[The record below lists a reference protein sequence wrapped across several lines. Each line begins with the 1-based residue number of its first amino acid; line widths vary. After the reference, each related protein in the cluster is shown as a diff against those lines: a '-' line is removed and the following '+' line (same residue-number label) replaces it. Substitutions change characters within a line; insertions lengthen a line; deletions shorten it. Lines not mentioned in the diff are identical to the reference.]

1 MMKYLVLLLPLM
13 TACTSYSKHNR
24 QNYQMATVTQTQPVY
39 RTIEIHK
46 PRTVCEERQ
55 QVKRHADSA
64 APTIVGA
71 IVGGVLGNTIARN
84 SSNRGLGTAA
94 GAVIGGAIG
103 NDVGQKNGTDV
114 MHHETVCYQSGT
126 EVEYQS
132 VIDGY
137 QVTYQLNGRE
147 YTALMDRDP
156 GPQMPVYVEPNHK
169 R

>member
-1 MMKYLVLLLPLM
+1 MKYLVLLLPLM
-13 TACTSYSKHNR
+13 TACTSYSQHNR
-24 QNYQMATVTQTQPVY
+24 QNYQMATVTQAQPVY

-46 PRTVCEERQ
+46 PRRVCEERQ
-55 QVKRHADSA
+55 QIKRHADSA

-114 MHHETVCYQSGT
+114 MHHETVCYESGT
-126 EVEYQS
+126 DVEYQS

-137 QVTYQLNGRE
+137 QVTYQLQGRE
-147 YTALMDRDP
+147 YKTVMDRDP
-156 GPQMPVYVEPNHK
+156 GPQMPVYVEPVNK

>member
-1 MMKYLVLLLPLM
+1 MKYMVLLLPIV
-13 TACTSYSKHNR
+13 TACTSYSHHNR

-46 PRTVCEERQ
+46 PRQVCEERQ
-55 QVKRHADSA
+55 LVKRHADSA

-114 MHHETVCYQSGT
+114 MHHETVCYQSGSD
-126 EVEYQS
+126 VEYQS

-156 GPQMPVYVEPNHK
+156 GPQMPVYVEPSRK